1 MENEIVKRLA
11 WSGLMTA
18 SSAIASLIAARLAAF
33 AWRRIFDE
41 EPPE

>member
-1 MENEIVKRLA
+1 MENEMVKRLA